1 MKNKK
6 FKFIALGA
14 ITALMFSP
22 YAKGQEA
29 VKVQETTTIRETPVA
44 VTNTTESTELKRGE
58 FGIRYMPTFIKIDVR
73 DSKGEEVPGTVSF
86 QQGFGIMLGINI
98 TEHVGVQGE
107 INYLQISQK
116 YKDVTLNREVKI
128 RYINIPLLLSLN
140 TNKSGQ
146 FNLNFV
152 VGPEFGFNTGYDVRS
167 DGYNG
172 SDSINAVVVLKKS
185 NVGLA
190 YGAGLEFAINKDHTL
205 RFDLGY
211 RGFYNFVD
219 VAGTGNTFD
228 NYNVVVKVPR
238 NRNSLYAG
246 FTIQF

>member
-1 MKNKK
+1 MKNIK
-6 FKFIALGA
+6 FKFIAISA
-14 ITALMFSP
+14 ITALMFSSK
-22 YAKGQEA
+22 AKGQDT
-29 VKVQETTTIRETPVA
+29 VKVQETRETPVA

-73 DSKGEEVPGTVSF
+73 DSKGEAVPGTVSF
-86 QQGFGIMLGINI
+86 QHGFGIMLGFNI
-98 TEHVGVQGE
+98 TEHVGLQGE

-116 YKDVTLNREVKI
+116 YKDVTLNREVTI
-128 RYINIPLLLSLN
+128 RYINVPLLLSLN

-152 VGPEFGFNTGYDVRS
+152 AGPEFGFNTGYDVKS
-167 DGYNG
+167 DGSSG

-190 YGAGLEFAINKDHTL
+190 YGAGFEFALNKSHTL

-219 VAGTGNTFD
+219 VAGTGNSFD
-228 NYNVVVKVPR
+228 NYNVVVKIPR

>member
-6 FKFIALGA
+6 FKFIAISA
-14 ITALMFSP
+14 MTALIFSNNV
-22 YAKGQEA
+22 KGQDA
-29 VKVQETTTIRETPVA
+29 VKVQETTTVA
-44 VTNTTESTELKRGE
+44 STSTTQSTDLKRGE
-58 FGIRYMPTFIKIDVR
+58 FGIRYIPTFIKIDVR
-73 DSKGEEVPGTVSF
+73 NSNGDEVPGTVSF
-86 QQGFGIMLGINI
+86 QNGFGIMLGFNI
-98 TEHVGVQGE
+98 TEHVGLQGE

-116 YKDVTLNREVKI
+116 YKDLTLNREVTI
-128 RYINIPLLLSLN
+128 RYINVPLLLSLN
-140 TNKSGQ
+140 TDKSKQ

-152 VGPEFGFNTGYDVRS
+152 VGPEFGFNTGYDVKS
-167 DGYNG
+167 DAGGG
-172 SDSINAVVVLKKS
+172 SDSIKAVVVLKKS

-190 YGAGLEFAINKDHTL
+190 YGAGFEFALNSSHTL

-219 VAGTGNTFD
+219 VAGKGNSAD

-246 FTIQF
+246 FTVQF

>member
-1 MKNKK
+1 MKNMK
-6 FKFIALGA
+6 FKF
-14 ITALMFSP
+14 TALSAVAALIFSTNVQ
-22 YAKGQEA
+22 GQDA
-29 VKVQETTTIRETPVA
+29 VKVQETTTVRETPMA
-44 VTNTTESTELKRGE
+44 TTAESTELKRGE

-73 DSKGEEVPGTVSF
+73 DSKGEDVPGTVSF
-86 QQGFGIMLGINI
+86 QHGFGIMLGFNI
-98 TEHVGVQGE
+98 TNHVGLQGE

-128 RYINIPLLLSLN
+128 RYINVPLLLSLN

-152 VGPEFGFNTGYDVRS
+152 VGPEFGFNTGYDVS
-167 DGYNG
+167 SGN
-172 SDSINAVVVLKKS
+172 DSIHAVAVLKKA

-190 YGAGLEFAINKDHTL
+190 YGAGLEFAINESHTL

-211 RGFYNFVD
+211 RGFYSFVD
-219 VAGTGNTFD
+219 VAGTGNTYD
-228 NYNVVVKVPR
+228 NYNVVVKIPR

-246 FTIQF
+246 FTVQF